1 MAEINAEATR
11 SNYMGADRG
20 TSGDNGKKKKM
31 IIGGVVGVV
40 VLVIVIVI
48 IVLATGGSKPKPP
61 VPPPPSPNDPQN
73 YQEENNMYLGT
84 TVQATPYAYT
94 VTLKQQIPKP
104 PAPTTLEV
112 QADAKDVYT
121 PVNPTAIPAGV
132 VNNMW
137 ADTVRFNV
145 TLASQNMAHLLI
157 YDDAKAEFMTP
168 TVVFDRPPQDNQTSL
183 QNTLNTTTDAT
194 SRFVFQILDRSTGKQ
209 LFSTEKRKFVI

>member
-1 MAEINAEATR
+1 MAEINDEVTR
-11 SNYMGADRG
+11 PNYMGADRG

-61 VPPPPSPNDPQN
+61 GPPVNPNDPQN
-73 YQEENNMYLGT
+73 FQEDNNMYLAST
-84 TVQATPYAYT
+84 IQATPYAYT
-94 VTLKQQIPKP
+94 VTLKQNYPKP
-104 PAPTTLEV
+104 PAPPTLKM

-121 PVNPTAIPAGV
+121 PVNPENIPAGV

-145 TLASQNMAHLLI
+145 TLASQNMAHVLI

-168 TVVFDRPPQDNQTSL
+168 TAVFDRPPQDNQTSL
-183 QNTLNTTTDAT
+183 QNTLSTSTDDK
-194 SRFVFQILDRSTGKQ
+194 SKFIFQIMDRSTGKQ
-209 LFSTEKRKFVI
+209 LFSTEKRKFVF